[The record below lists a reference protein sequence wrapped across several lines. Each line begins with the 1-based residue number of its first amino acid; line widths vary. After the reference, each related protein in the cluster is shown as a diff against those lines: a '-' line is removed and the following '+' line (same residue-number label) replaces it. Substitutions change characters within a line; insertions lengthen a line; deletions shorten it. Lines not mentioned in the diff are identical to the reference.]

1 MTSRRSILSSNAAQD
16 FRQARRQAALKN
28 VLARL
33 TGKSIGLLSYEDV
46 RAKLKARTTGALG
59 LKEISLDAI
68 IGSVGRYSDFTRDF
82 LPRQDTIED
91 RWVRVKVAVTEL
103 SNMPPIEVYKI
114 GEAYFVVDGNHRVSV
129 ARQMGAK
136 HIQAYV
142 TELKTKVSLTPDVQ
156 PIDLIIKAEY
166 AEFLERT
173 RLDELRKGADLN
185 VTIPGKYQL
194 LEEQI
199 QTHRYFLGE
208 EQNREVPYGEAVTHW
223 YDTIYAPVIMAIRG
237 QGIMREFPN
246 RTETDLYLW
255 VTKHRTRIEEEL
267 EWDIG
272 LEAAASNLAEQYSNR
287 PERVVTRIGGKILDT
302 LLPDELEAGP
312 PPGEWRRMKKRQ
324 KPEPQAE
331 TRLFLDLLVPIPKQ
345 LEGWQ
350 AVEQAILIAQR
361 EGARLHGLHVVSDE
375 EEKDRASVLAMKEEF
390 EGRCAA
396 AGIAGDFAVT
406 VGSIARQICDRARW
420 VDLVI
425 LNLAHPPGPQ
435 PASRLS
441 SGFGTL
447 IRRCPRPILA
457 VPGKTSPLS
466 SALLAYDGSPKGR
479 EALYVAAYLAAQWRI
494 PLVALTVSE
503 EGKDTEKILQST
515 SQYLNSGSTKV
526 TFIETRGEVGA
537 AILAAARDQKSEL
550 LIMGGYGHRPVM
562 EVMLGSAVDQV
573 LREADFPVLICR

>member
-1 MTSRRSILSSNAAQD
+1 MTGRRSILSSNAAQD

-46 RAKLKARTTGALG
+46 REKLRARAVGVRG
-59 LKEISLDAI
+59 LKEIPLDAI

-103 SNMPPIEVYKI
+103 SGMPPIEAYKI
-114 GEAYFVVDGNHRVSV
+114 GEAYFVLDGNHRVSV

-142 TELKTKVSLTPDVQ
+142 TELKTKVPLTPDVQ
-156 PIDLIIKAEY
+156 PVDLIIKAEY

-185 VTIPGKYQL
+185 VTIPGKYRL

-199 QTHRYFLGE
+199 QTHRYFLE
-208 EQNREVPYGEAVTHW
+208 QEQNRDIPYDEAVAHW
-223 YDTIYAPVIMAIRG
+223 YDTVFTPVIMAIRG

-255 VTKHRTRIEEEL
+255 VTKHRMKIEAEL

-272 LEAAASNLAEQYSNR
+272 LEAAASDLAEQYSNR
-287 PERVVTRIGGKILDT
+287 PDRVVTRIGGRILDT

-324 KPEPQAE
+324 KLDAQAE
-331 TRLFLDLLVPIPKQ
+331 TRLFLDLLVPLSKQ
-345 LEGWQ
+345 MEGWQ
-350 AVEQAILIAQR
+350 AVEQALLIAQR
-361 EGARLHGLHVVSDE
+361 EGARLHGLHVVPDE
-375 EEKDRASVLAMKEEF
+375 EEKDTASVLAMKEEF
-390 EGRCAA
+390 EARCTT
-396 AGIAGDFAVT
+396 AGIAADFAVT

-420 VDLVI
+420 VDVVI
-425 LNLAHPPGPQ
+425 LSLAHPPGPQ
-435 PASRLS
+435 PVSRLS

-457 VPGKTSPLS
+457 VPGSTSPIRN
-466 SALLAYDGSPKGR
+466 ALLAYDGSPKGR
-479 EALYVAAYLAAQWRI
+479 EALYVAAYVAAQWRI
-494 PLVALTVSE
+494 PLVALTVSQD
-503 EGKDTEKILQST
+503 GKDREEILQST
-515 SQYLNSGSTKV
+515 REYLNSGSTKV
-526 TFIETRGEVGA
+526 TFIETRGDVGD
-537 AILAAARDQKSEL
+537 AILATARDQKSEL
-550 LIMGGYGHRPVM
+550 LIMGGYGHQPVM